1 MTTFTLKAE
10 PRELIGKKAQKLREQ
25 NLIPAVLY
33 GHNIKNQNLAVK
45 KNDFFKVYSQV
56 GESSL
61 INLQINEA
69 RPIKT
74 LIHDLQLDPVND
86 EIIHVDFYQVREDEK
101 IKAHLKLE
109 FEGEAPAVKELGGV
123 LVKNIDEVEIECLP
137 NDLELLKEIK
147 VNLTGLKNFNDAIH
161 IKELSIPSGIKILTS
176 PDEVVAL
183 ITEIQEEKIEEIK
196 PVAEVEVVAKA
207 KEGEE
212 EGTEEKAAAEG
223 PKPEANKK

>member
-1 MTTFTLKAE
+1 MTTFTLRAE

-69 RPIKT
+69 KPIKT

-101 IKAHLKLE
+101 IKANLKLE

-137 NDLELLKEIK
+137 KDLELLKEIK
-147 VNLTGLKNFNDAIH
+147 VNLMGLKNFNDAIH
-161 IKELSIPSGIKILTS
+161 IKELSIPAGIKILTS

-207 KEGEE
+207 KEGEKE
-212 EGTEEKAAAEG
+212 ETEEKAVEEA
-223 PKPEANKK
+223 PKQEANKK